1 MKRTFNSDYIV
12 GRQNEITHISNLQKF
27 FNDPNL
33 KHTEH
38 KTDIFDFYSENK
50 FVELKSR
57 NFEHSKFQDTM
68 IGINKI
74 NYAKLNPNKEFYF
87 VFSFTNGLYYWK
99 YNDEDEL
106 NYRKGG
112 RYDRGYNEI
121 KDYAF
126 IPIKLLK
133 NISIDDINEF

>member
-1 MKRTFNSDYIV
+1 MKRTFKSDYIV
-12 GRQNEITHISNLQKF
+12 GRQNEITHISNLQKA

-33 KHTEH
+33 KHTER

-57 NFEHSKFQDTM
+57 NFEHNKYPDTM

-74 NYAKLNPNKEFYF
+74 NYAKANPEREYYF
-87 VFSFTNGLYYWK
+87 VFSFTDGLYYWK
-99 YNDEDEL
+99 YNDEDKL

-126 IPIKLLK
+126 IPINLLK
-133 NISIDDINEF
+133 NISIDNINEL